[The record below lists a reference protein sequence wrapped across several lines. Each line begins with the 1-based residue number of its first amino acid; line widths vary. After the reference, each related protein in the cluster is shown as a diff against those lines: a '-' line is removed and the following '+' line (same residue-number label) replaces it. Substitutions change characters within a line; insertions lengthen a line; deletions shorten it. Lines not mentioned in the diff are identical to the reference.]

1 VYTYII
7 YIYIYHIIS
16 IMWYDMCPFFVANL
30 LSKNYRLISVVAI
43 WVHQTLFFCGEAY
56 PILSNSFWYLFP
68 FKSYF
73 FMCTQL
79 QVPFMKSNGFSLTM
93 RTFTKKK
100 ITWLIQNRHHHRPG
114 MLSHPIEMP
123 GHPLQKPLWQSSPS
137 CPELC
142 AVPQKTA
149 DSFVKHGGSAGI
161 SWEIN
166 IPSGYLT

>member
-1 VYTYII
+1 MICV
-7 YIYIYHIIS
+7 H
-16 IMWYDMCPFFVANL
+16 FL
-30 LSKNYRLISVVAI
+30 L
-43 WVHQTLFFCGEAY
+43 QTFYQKTIGWFQWLPSEFIKLFFFCGETY

>member
-1 VYTYII
+1 
-7 YIYIYHIIS
+7 
-16 IMWYDMCPFFVANL
+16 MWYDMCPFFVANL

-43 WVHQTLFFCGEAY
+43 WVHQTLFFVEKRIQYY
-56 PILSNSFWYLFP
+56 PILFGICFPSNPTFSCAP
-68 FKSYF
+68 SFKSHLWNL
-73 FMCTQL
+73 M
-79 QVPFMKSNGFSLTM
+79 GFHSLWEHSP
-93 RTFTKKK
+93 KKK